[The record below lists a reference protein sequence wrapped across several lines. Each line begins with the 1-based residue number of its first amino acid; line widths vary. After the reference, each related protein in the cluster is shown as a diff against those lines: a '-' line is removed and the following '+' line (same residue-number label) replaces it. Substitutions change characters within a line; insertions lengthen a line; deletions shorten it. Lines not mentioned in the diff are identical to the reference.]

1 MTPLQRSLQKAE
13 GDLMRINFT
22 FRNIESSDGIKA
34 YASEK
39 VAKLQKYLRA
49 PLDAEVTCSTNR
61 HHQQV
66 DVSIV
71 SSGRRYTASEE
82 SEDMYASID
91 LVMDKIDRQVREDK
105 GAAVGRKRHGADV
118 AAGKNG

>member
-1 MTPLQRSLQKAE
+1 
-13 GDLMRINFT
+13 MRINFT

-49 PLDAEVTCSTNR
+49 PLDAEVTCSMSR
-61 HHQQV
+61 HLHQI
-66 DVSIV
+66 DVSIT
-71 SSGRRYTASEE
+71 SSGRRYSASEV

-105 GAAVGRKRHGADV
+105 GAAVGRKRGGGLDV
-118 AAGKNG
+118 LAGKNG